1 MIALDTNILIHALVH
16 SQKEH
21 PRAKN
26 WILKN
31 RLPLS
36 TTPVNVAEVF
46 RLLTHPKVF
55 AKPLSLASAI
65 DLFESFVKDWEV
77 AILEE
82 SQNWWIE
89 LRELTKTLPGLSG
102 NEVFDARIAL
112 CLKHNGVSKICTLD
126 DDFLKYHFLKVER
139 I

>member
-1 MIALDTNILIHALVH
+1 MIALDTNVLIHLLVH

-21 PRAKN
+21 PRAKS

-36 TTPVNVAEVF
+36 TTPVNVGELL

-55 AKPLSLASAI
+55 SKPLSLSGAI
-65 DLFESFVKDWEV
+65 DLFESFVNDWGV
-77 AILEE
+77 SILEE

-89 LRELTKTLPGLSG
+89 LRELTGMLPGLAG

-112 CLKHNGVSKICTLD
+112 CLKHNGIPKICTLD
-126 DDFLKYHFLKVER
+126 DDFMKYRFLKVER